1 MKVQIAVAATKRLVP
16 TGTTM
21 AGYEIQKDGSP
32 LMTIGGKSTW
42 PKLEAELERQIK
54 LVGDVHLIIWIRDKA
69 GDMSTTK
76 TLYGIEN
83 GQVVER

>member
-1 MKVQIAVAATKRLVP
+1 MKVQLAVAASKRLVP
-16 TGTTM
+16 TGSTM

-42 PKLEAELERQIK
+42 PKLEAELVRHIT

-83 GQVVER
+83 GQVIEK